1 MNKMDM
7 DKNKESQMD
16 TVVQEVNSIH
26 LYFDN
31 WDMYGPQGWW
41 GFGLNENDGSR
52 SVSEIGDYLD
62 DSKDVKRLFEE
73 GYDDVGKD
81 GLDHFRRKFVLS
93 DSCSVE
99 LAYLDDS
106 HVTHSVSF
114 RVDSAEKSFENNPDF
129 ASDQFGM
136 HEEFDRCLK
145 VITDKYQKDMA
156 ARRSKDGLEDI
167 DQFLEYGDWKKEF
180 KEITDIL
187 DKHGMDLMRYTD
199 DQNDVVIRDSGSR
212 LMVSGYNVEQFME
225 NFASKVRNY
234 DPVEMA
240 YGDTAHEREMFG
252 SDRNGIPYVNDRQTQ
267 DEYFKGSLD
276 YFKKVQERFSG
287 ALQDLQTSLS
297 KGKDLDMPVELDMSE
312 IDQKFKDRANGK
324 DSGKGSR

>member
-1 MNKMDM
+1 MVISM
-7 DKNKESQMD
+7 
-16 TVVQEVNSIH
+16 
-26 LYFDN
+26 
-31 WDMYGPQGWW
+31 
-41 GFGLNENDGSR
+41 
-52 SVSEIGDYLD
+52 SVITY
-62 DSKDVKRLFEE
+62 
-73 GYDDVGKD
+73 
-81 GLDHFRRKFVLS
+81 
-93 DSCSVE
+93 
-99 LAYLDDS
+99 
-106 HVTHSVSF
+106 
-114 RVDSAEKSFENNPDF
+114 
-129 ASDQFGM
+129 
-136 HEEFDRCLK
+136 HEE
-145 VITDKYQKDMA
+145 
-156 ARRSKDGLEDI
+156 

-240 YGDTAHEREMFG
+240 YGDTAHEWEMFG
-252 SDRNGIPYVNDRQTQ
+252 SDQNGIPYVNDRQTQ

-324 DSGKGSR
+324 DTGKGSR

>member
-1 MNKMDM
+1 MDINK
-7 DKNKESQMD
+7 NEESKID
-16 TVVQEVNSIH
+16 AVVQEVNSITVF
-26 LYFDN
+26 FDN
-31 WDMYGPQGWW
+31 WDMYGPQGGW
-41 GFGLNENDGSR
+41 GLGLNKNSDSR
-52 SVSEIGDYLD
+52 SVSELGDYLD
-62 DSKDVKRLFEE
+62 SSKDVKCLFEE

-81 GLDHFRRKFVLS
+81 GLAHFRRKFVLS

-114 RVDSAEKSFENNPDF
+114 RVDSAEKSFEDYPDF

-136 HEEFDRCLK
+136 HEEFGRCLK

-156 ARRSKDGLEDI
+156 ACRSKVGLEDN
-167 DQFLEYGDWKKEF
+167 DLFLEYGDWKKEF

-212 LMVSGYNVEQFME
+212 LMVSGYNAEQFME

-240 YGDTAHEREMFG
+240 YGDTAHEWEMFG

-287 ALQDLQTSLS
+287 ALLDLQASLN
-297 KGKDLDMPVELDMSE
+297 KGKDSEIPVELDMSE
-312 IDQKFKDRANGK
+312 IDKKFKDRANGK
-324 DSGKGSR
+324 DTGKGSR